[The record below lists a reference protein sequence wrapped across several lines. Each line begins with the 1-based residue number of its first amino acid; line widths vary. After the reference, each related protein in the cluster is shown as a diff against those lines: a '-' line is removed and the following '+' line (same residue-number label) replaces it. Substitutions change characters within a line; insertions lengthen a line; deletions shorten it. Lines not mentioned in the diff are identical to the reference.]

1 MNRLI
6 IELPEHAYRR
16 LVKRAEEQQK
26 PPEQLVTEQLIAEF
40 GILVRTQNQ
49 AKRIAKDYLASR
61 IGDALAPKTPSLDKK
76 RAVWQVP
83 IAIEL
88 LVEGWTEVGTLEIDA
103 NTGCVLTESP
113 TFSALWKRFRAIL
126 GIEDF
131 PADKQARL
139 SELLEL
145 NNDDT
150 LTPEQKNELE
160 QLMKEADAQEA
171 LNLQRLASRLPDRK
185 RKNELYR

>member
-6 IELPEHAYRR
+6 TELPEHIYKQ
-16 LVKRAEEQQK
+16 LVKLAEEQQK
-26 PPEQLVTEQLIAEF
+26 PPGQLAAEKLIAEF
-40 GILVRTQNQ
+40 GTAVRSKIQ
-49 AKRIAKDYLASR
+49 AKRIAKDFLASC
-61 IGDALAPKTPSLDKK
+61 IGEALAPQNPSLDEKHAIW
-76 RAVWQVP
+76 RVP
-83 IAIEL
+83 IVIEL
-88 LVEGWTEVGTLEIDA
+88 LLKGWTEVGTLEIDA

-113 TFSALWKRFRAIL
+113 SFSALWKRFRTLL

-131 PADKQARL
+131 PEDKQARL

-145 NNDDT
+145 NNDGA

-171 LNLQRLASRLPDRK
+171 LNLQRLASRLPDRTK
-185 RKNELYR
+185 KK